1 MNLIRWK
8 ELDSL
13 DKLMNNFFG
22 QESAIAPVNCTTCK
36 ADVYVKENNIMAEVD
51 LPGIDPKNVEISIE
65 GNYLKVKGSRD
76 EVNEVNEK
84 DFYRKEIIK
93 GSFERYI
100 PLPTDQIDDDNVKA
114 VYRKGVLQV
123 TVPKKEE
130 EKKKIEIKVESD

>member
-22 QESAIAPVNCTTCK
+22 QDTGVVQNNCAGCK
-36 ADVYVKENNIMAEVD
+36 ADVYVKDNNIVAEVD
-51 LPGIDPKNVEISIE
+51 IPGIEPKDVEISIE
-65 GNYLKVKGSRD
+65 GNYLKVSGQRHEEK
-76 EVNEVNEK
+76 EVTEN

-100 PLPTDQIDDDNVKA
+100 PLPTDLIDDENVKA
-114 VYRKGVLQV
+114 VYKKGVLQI

-130 EKKKIEIKVESD
+130 EKKRIEIKVESD

>member
-13 DKLMNNFFG
+13 DKLMHNFFG
-22 QESAIAPVNCTTCK
+22 QDSAFGTEQCAACK
-36 ADVYVKENNIMAEVD
+36 ADVYTKDDRIVADID
-51 LPGIDPKNVEISIE
+51 LPGIDPKDVEISIE
-65 GNYLKVKGSRD
+65 GNYLKVAGKRD
-76 EVNEVNEK
+76 EVNEVNEN

-100 PLPTDQIDDDNVKA
+100 PLPTDMIDEDNVKA
-114 VYRKGVLQV
+114 LYKKGVLQV

-130 EKKKIEIKVESD
+130 EKKKIEIKIDND

>member
-22 QESAIAPVNCTTCK
+22 QDSNLTPVNCASCK
-36 ADVYVKENNIMAEVD
+36 ADVYVKDNNIMAD
-51 LPGIDPKNVEISIE
+51 IDIPGIDPKDVEISIE
-65 GNYLKVKGSRD
+65 SNYLKVKGSRD
-76 EVNEVNEK
+76 EVNEVKEQ

-100 PLPTDQIDDDNVKA
+100 PLPTDQIDDENIKA
-114 VYRKGVLQV
+114 VYKKGVLQV

-130 EKKKIEIKVESD
+130 EKKRIEIKVESE

>member
-13 DKLMNNFFG
+13 DKLMNNFFN
-22 QESAIAPVNCTTCK
+22 QEANLNSVRGLACS
-36 ADVYVKENNIMAEVD
+36 ADVYVKDNNIVAEMD
-51 LPGIDPKNVEISIE
+51 LPGIDPKDVEISIE
-65 GNYLKVKGSRD
+65 GNYLKVLGKRH
-76 EVNEVNEK
+76 EETEVNEK

-100 PLPTDQIDDDNVKA
+100 PLPTEQIDHENIKA
-114 VYRKGVLQV
+114 LYKKGVLQV

-130 EKKKIEIKVESD
+130 EKKKIEIKIEKE